1 MCIRTKERIY
11 LRYSNSRRKSNVAGN
26 KQRETEREGKKILMS
41 IREVRQGWG
50 GVLWKKQGLRFD
62 AILNGILNIMRLE
75 KLD

>member
-1 MCIRTKERIY
+1 MCIGTKEKIY
-11 LRYSNSRRKSNVAGN
+11 LRYSNSRKSNVAE
-26 KQRETEREGKKILMS
+26 REREREGKKILMS
-41 IREVRQGWG
+41 IREVRQSWG

>member
-1 MCIRTKERIY
+1 MFKTFKQQKEEQCGWYGTER
-11 LRYSNSRRKSNVAGN
+11 
-26 KQRETEREGKKILMS
+26 QRGREREGKKILMS

-50 GVLWKKQGLRFD
+50 AVLWKKQGLKFD

>member
-1 MCIRTKERIY
+1 MWLRER
-11 LRYSNSRRKSNVAGN
+11 
-26 KQRETEREGKKILMS
+26 QRGEGKKILMS

>member
-1 MCIRTKERIY
+1 MCIGTKEKIY
-11 LRYSNSRRKSNVAGN
+11 LRYSNSRKSNVAER
-26 KQRETEREGKKILMS
+26 QTEREGKKILMS

-62 AILNGILNIMRLE
+62 AILNGILNTMRLE

>member
-1 MCIRTKERIY
+1 MCIGTKEKIH
-11 LRYSNSRRKSNVAGN
+11 LRYSNSRKSNVAE
-26 KQRETEREGKKILMS
+26 RETEREGKKILMS

-50 GVLWKKQGLRFD
+50 GVCGKKKQGLRFD

>member
-1 MCIRTKERIY
+1 MAERE
-11 LRYSNSRRKSNVAGN
+11 R
-26 KQRETEREGKKILMS
+26 EREGKKILMS
-41 IREVRQGWG
+41 IREVRQSWG